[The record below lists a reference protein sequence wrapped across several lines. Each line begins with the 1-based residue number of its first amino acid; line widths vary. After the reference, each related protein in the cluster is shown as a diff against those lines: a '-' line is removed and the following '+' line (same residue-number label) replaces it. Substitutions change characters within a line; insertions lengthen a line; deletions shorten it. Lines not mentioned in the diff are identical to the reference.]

1 MCLLLQYLIASMWE
15 GELGAKSRRD
25 LRIGWRK
32 LLIVVKFR
40 IMVVNILINDYVFIL
55 YYFKK
60 DR

>member
-1 MCLLLQYLIASMWE
+1 MCLLLQYLIASMW
-15 GELGAKSRRD
+15 ELGAKSRRD

>member
-40 IMVVNILINDYVFIL
+40 IMVVNILINDYI
-55 YYFKK
+55 
-60 DR
+60 